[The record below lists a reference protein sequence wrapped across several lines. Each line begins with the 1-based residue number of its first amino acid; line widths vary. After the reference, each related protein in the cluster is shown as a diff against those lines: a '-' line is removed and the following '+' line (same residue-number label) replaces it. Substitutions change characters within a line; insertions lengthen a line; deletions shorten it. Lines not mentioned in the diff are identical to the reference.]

1 MAVPTQAVAFSNY
14 LKSHVETERE
24 LLDEYERLVEGSSDE
39 FTRYLAKLIL
49 DDERRHH
56 KLFRELSNTVESS
69 IHWEAIEPRL
79 PKLRT
84 SPANRDE
91 MLEATRRLL
100 DAETEDRRELKQL
113 KKHLRRT
120 PGDRQLWA
128 LLVETAEL
136 DTQKHIRILK
146 FIEHVLKSAP

>member
-24 LLDEYERLVEGSSDE
+24 LLDEYERLAEESSDE
-39 FTRYLAKLIL
+39 FTGYLAKLIL

-56 KLFRELSNTVESS
+56 ELFRELSNTVESS
-69 IHWEAIEPRL
+69 IHWETIEPRL
-79 PKLRT
+79 PKLR
-84 SPANRDE
+84 SDPANRDE
-91 MLEATRRLL
+91 MLVATRRLL
-100 DAETEDRRELKQL
+100 DAELEDRRELKQL